1 MALKRKEATHAE
13 TLSAETITR
22 AETQRR
28 GGKQVRTKSKRPGE
42 NWQKRL
48 EKDFFNLPQRL
59 CASARDDSAVSASSP
74 PEVRY
79 SIRSALMGEI
89 EAARLAGIMVAKN
102 AQRASALA
110 ARVSANGS
118 QLVTP

>member
-1 MALKRKEATHAE
+1 MALKRKEATH
-13 TLSAETITR
+13 

-28 GGKQVRTKSKRPGE
+28 GGKQVRTKSKSPGE

-48 EKDFFNLPQRL
+48 EKDFFDLPQRL

-79 SIRSALMGEI
+79 SIRSAFMGEI
-89 EAARLAGIMVAKN
+89 DAARLAGIMVAKN